1 MNIFGLSRSVQTV
14 APVGHG
20 ESVSVRHSSFASSRA
35 IAAARQRRER
45 ILAVLAFVM
54 LIVAWDATLRL
65 DERTSPP
72 RMRTSHAVE
81 IDGEQQMMTSV
92 E

>member
-1 MNIFGLSRSVQTV
+1 MNTLGQRPILAAHLPQTI
-14 APVGHG
+14 AWSGAAL
-20 ESVSVRHSSFASSRA
+20 ASSRDL
-35 IAAARQRRER
+35 AAARSRRER

-72 RMRTSHAVE
+72 RVRMSHAVDYE
-81 IDGEQQMMTSV
+81 GEAKTQSLGL
-92 E
+92 